1 MRQHAGAG
9 PTQGRD
15 VIAAGCQRHR
25 QGVGLAV
32 CRVERRHLLAD
43 PDRLLGRAE
52 AGEIVGQRQEFD
64 RGGGEVG
71 RREECPLDIG
81 FRSTGRLERD
91 GNCLVHPRL
100 GMAGGDR
107 RRDQIGCP
115 IEAALLAEFSR
126 RHAKPC
132 EPHCQ
137 IPGIAGIRT
146 ARGEVGFYR
155 LPQVARLDNR
165 SGQRNVL
172 CGGVANGRRRLHGSI
187 PSDFF
192 TEHGRLLAPADAGAG
207 IGNLKHATATH
218 AAATRPSGLEA
229 AALAAVDATGTTES
243 TAGLKRV
250 EAAARVHRHH
260 EIGHRVDLHDEVFRG
275 LVLGRDEQHF
285 ILDQVG
291 EVQIAQQQP
300 QRRT

>member
-1 MRQHAGAG
+1 
-9 PTQGRD
+9 
-15 VIAAGCQRHR
+15 
-25 QGVGLAV
+25 
-32 CRVERRHLLAD
+32 
-43 PDRLLGRAE
+43 
-52 AGEIVGQRQEFD
+52 
-64 RGGGEVG
+64 
-71 RREECPLDIG
+71 
-81 FRSTGRLERD
+81 
-91 GNCLVHPRL
+91 
-100 GMAGGDR
+100 MAGGDR